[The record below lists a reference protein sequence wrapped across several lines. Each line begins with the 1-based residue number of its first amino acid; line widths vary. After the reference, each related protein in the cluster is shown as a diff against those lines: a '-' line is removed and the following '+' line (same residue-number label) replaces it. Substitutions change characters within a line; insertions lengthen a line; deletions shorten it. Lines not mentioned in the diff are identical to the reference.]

1 MHKKLCYHD
10 LSWVKLP
17 GRKRPPINQPCEFFM
32 ESQIVEQAIATYGYW
47 ALFVGTFLEGETF
60 FLLAGIAA
68 RKELLNPYYV
78 ALAAMA
84 GGFIGDQVFFFLGL
98 WRGNEVLTRSK
109 RLARKAE
116 EAKKLVRKHAIALI
130 LASRFLYGLRMVIPL
145 ACGTAHIRPWR
156 FMLLNFIS
164 ALLWTL
170 TFGGLGYFFGG
181 WLSSNLGLFKNL
193 QIIVAVLLT
202 VMVGTL
208 IIGRI
213 IRNRLSDNGEGT
225 TEEISSDNPQESK

>member
-1 MHKKLCYHD
+1 
-10 LSWVKLP
+10 
-17 GRKRPPINQPCEFFM
+17 M
-32 ESQIVEQAIATYGYW
+32 ESQVIEQAIATHGYW

-68 RKELLNPYYV
+68 RKQILNPYYV
-78 ALAAMA
+78 AMAALA
-84 GGFIGDQVFFFLGL
+84 GGFIGDQIFFFLGL
-98 WRGNEVLTRSK
+98 WRGNEVLARSR
-109 RLARKAE
+109 RLSRKAD
-116 EAKKLVRKHAIALI
+116 EAKKLVRKHAVALI

-145 ACGTAHIRPWR
+145 ACGISHIPPWR

-164 ALLWTL
+164 ALLWTV

-181 WLSSNLGLFKNL
+181 WLSANLSIFKNL
-193 QIIVAVLLT
+193 QIVVAVLLT

-213 IRNRLSDNGEGT
+213 IRKRLADNEVGVVADLTKEN
-225 TEEISSDNPQESK
+225 ISEPNGN